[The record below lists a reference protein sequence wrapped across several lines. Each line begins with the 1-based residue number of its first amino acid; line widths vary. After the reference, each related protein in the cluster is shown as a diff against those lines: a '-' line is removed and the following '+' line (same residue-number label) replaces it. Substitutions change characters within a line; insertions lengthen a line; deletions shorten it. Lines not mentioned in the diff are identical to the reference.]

1 MVDQIQIVTRRV
13 RRCSESTSQDA
24 LFVVGRG
31 NVKPKKHVAL
41 GITVKSMTGRKQ
53 LVTMLNR
60 FGHCLN
66 YSAVEEL
73 ETAVGYAIHEKE
85 QTCPDGTVPNL
96 PMGVAFDNFDELSNT
111 LSGADTLHDTE
122 NIVPG

>member
-1 MVDQIQIVTRRV
+1 M
-13 RRCSESTSQDA
+13 
-24 LFVVGRG
+24 
-31 NVKPKKHVAL
+31 KPKKHVTL
-41 GITVKSMTGRKQ
+41 GIAVKSMTGSKQ

-66 YSAVEEL
+66 YSAVEER

-85 QTCPDGTVPNL
+85 ETCPMKKNGTVPNL

-111 LSGADTLHDTE
+111 LSGADTLHDTMG
-122 NIVPG
+122 IFILPG